1 MFPHT
6 LPEQSNPNMSK
17 LDISREYVNQA
28 LEGIEKAS
36 IEANTAPEL
45 ERVSAEFK
53 SKLDRSEERADAAHE
68 AESLASE
75 SSSPEEHVDA
85 AQVAVEALRAG
96 RVLMEVRQQALRSG
110 YDLAA

>member
-17 LDISREYVNQA
+17 LDISREYVDRA
-28 LEGIEKAS
+28 LKDIEAAS
-36 IEANTAPEL
+36 IKANTAPEF
-45 ERVSAEFK
+45 EKVSAEFK
-53 SKLDRSEERADAAHE
+53 SELDRSGERADAAHE

-75 SSSPEEHVDA
+75 SSSPKEHVDA

-96 RVLMEVRQQALRSG
+96 RVLIEVRQQALRSG